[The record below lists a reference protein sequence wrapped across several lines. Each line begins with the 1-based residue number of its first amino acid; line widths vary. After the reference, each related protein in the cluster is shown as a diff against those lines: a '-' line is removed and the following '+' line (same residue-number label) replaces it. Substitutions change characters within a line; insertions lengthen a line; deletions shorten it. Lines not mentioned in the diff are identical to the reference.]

1 MIAYIKNFLIVISSI
16 LLVLGCSE
24 DNSQLIDE
32 SNLLVGVWVEPVYE
46 NEVLTFKRADEL
58 LDDAYGIWFKSQ
70 DVLIERTSGWCGTP
84 PIIFHNYDGVW
95 KQEDNLIE
103 IDLEYRLIKWKIIT
117 VDKQNLI
124 VEIID

>member
-1 MIAYIKNFLIVISSI
+1 MIAYIKNFLIVIYSI

-24 DNSQLIDE
+24 DDSHLIDE
-32 SNLLVGVWVEPVYE
+32 SNLLVGVWVEPIYE

-84 PIIFHNYDGVW
+84 PIIFYNYDGAW